1 MEGNGTQLVLPR
13 ECEDTRR
20 RMERH
25 MTRDEYG
32 AAYQK
37 GYQLTVRF
45 LVSRGSTR
53 DDAEEAAQDA
63 WAKGWECL
71 GQLRNSRMVLTWVN
85 TIALNIRRSVLRREP
100 SLLHLVPEI
109 QASPKIDLAAI
120 DVNRILRS
128 SGKKD
133 RIVLQCHLAGFNAQ
147 EIGVRHGWTEMAVKN
162 RLFRARRSAG
172 ERFGRVSRQRSAVL
186 APDAAVA
193 A

>member
-1 MEGNGTQLVLPR
+1 
-13 ECEDTRR
+13 
-20 RMERH
+20 

-32 AAYQK
+32 AAYQN

-45 LVSRGSTR
+45 LVSRGSAW

-85 TIALNIRRSVLRREP
+85 TIALNVRRSVLRREP

-109 QASPKIDLAAI
+109 QASAKINLAAI
-120 DVNRILRS
+120 DVNRILRCS
-128 SGKKD
+128 RKKD
-133 RIVLQCHLAGFNAQ
+133 RIVLERHLAGFNAQ
-147 EIGVRHGWTEMAVKN
+147 EIASEHGWTEMAVKN

-172 ERFGRVSRQRSAVL
+172 ERFGQASRQRSAGL
-186 APDAAVA
+186 APDAAA
-193 A
+193 AA

>member
-1 MEGNGTQLVLPR
+1 
-13 ECEDTRR
+13 
-20 RMERH
+20 

-63 WAKGWECL
+63 WAKGWERL
-71 GQLRNSRMVLTWVN
+71 WQLRNSRMVLTWVN
-85 TIALNIRRSVLRREP
+85 TIALNVRRSVLRREP

-109 QASPKIDLAAI
+109 QASPKVNLAAI
-120 DVNRILRS
+120 DVNRILRCS
-128 SGKKD
+128 RKKD
-133 RIVLQCHLAGFNAQ
+133 RIVLERYLAGFNAQ
-147 EIGVRHGWTEMAVKN
+147 EIASEHGWTEMAVKT

-172 ERFGRVSRQRSAVL
+172 ERFGPTSRQRSAAL
-186 APDAAVA
+186 TLDAAA
-193 A
+193 AA